1 MTQKNWC
8 RTILHQFFSF
18 IETEFL
24 LEGAVRRGSL
34 SLAKEAELD
43 GFQPP
48 SFAMAAFAAI
58 CSAAPEKLRFSGFPY
73 FSILRRAEPTFRQE
87 NFRLKAGNFAW
98 TRRSARLAFARKRG
112 RTGRLSAAQ
121 LRNGGFRRH
130 LFGRPRKAPLFR
142 VPLFFNP
149 QAGRAH
155 LPARK
160 FPAESRKFC
169 LDAPFGAARFRSQKR
184 PNWTA
189 FSRPTS
195 QWRLSPPFVRPLF
208 CCGPCRSPRGFRSGP
223 PPRKSA
229 YRGRG
234 PPRR

>member
-1 MTQKNWC
+1 MPAGTPKGLSALTLEHLMTQKNWC
-8 RTILHQFFSF
+8 RTLLHQFFSF

-34 SLAKEAELD
+34 SLA
-43 GFQPP
+43 
-48 SFAMAAFAAI
+48 
-58 CSAAPEKLRFSGFPY
+58 
-73 FSILRRAEPTFRQE
+73 
-87 NFRLKAGNFAW
+87 
-98 TRRSARLAFARKRG
+98 RG

-149 QAGRAH
+149 QAGRAR

-160 FPAESRKFC
+160 FPAFSRKFC
-169 LDAPFGAARFRSQKR
+169 LDAPFGAARIRSQKR

-189 FSRPTS
+189 FSRPAS

-229 YRGRG
+229 YRGRD

>member
-1 MTQKNWC
+1 MRAPFGAARFRSQKRPNW
-8 RTILHQFFSF
+8 TAFSRP
-18 IETEFL
+18 
-24 LEGAVRRGSL
+24 ASQWRL
-34 SLAKEAELD
+34 S
-43 GFQPP
+43 PP
-48 SFAMAAFAAI
+48 SVRPSQKSSAFPGSPIFA
-58 CSAAPEKLRFSGFPY
+58 
-73 FSILRRAEPTFRQE
+73 ILRRAEPAFRQE
-87 NFRLKAGNFAW
+87 NFRLSAGNFAW

-149 QAGRAH
+149 QAGRAR
-155 LPARK
+155 LPAKK
-160 FPAESRKFC
+160 FPAFSRKFC

-189 FSRPTS
+189 FSRPAS
-195 QWRLSPPFVRPLF
+195 RWRPWPPSARPLF
-208 CCGPCRSPRGFRSGP
+208 CCGPCRSPRGCRSGP

>member
-1 MTQKNWC
+1 MPAGTPKGLPALTLEHLMTQKNWC

-18 IETEFL
+18 IETEFW

-58 CSAAPEKLRFSGFPY
+58 CSAIPEKLRFSRFPY
-73 FSILRRAEPTFRQE
+73 FC
-87 NFRLKAGNFAW
+87 
-98 TRRSARLAFARKRG
+98 
-112 RTGRLSAAQ
+112 
-121 LRNGGFRRH
+121 
-130 LFGRPRKAPLFR
+130 
-142 VPLFFNP
+142 NP
-149 QAGRAH
+149 QAGRAR

-160 FPAESRKFC
+160 FPAFSRKFC

-189 FSRPTS
+189 FSRPAS

-208 CCGPCRSPRGFRSGP
+208 CCGLCRSPRGFRSGP

-229 YRGRG
+229 YRGRD